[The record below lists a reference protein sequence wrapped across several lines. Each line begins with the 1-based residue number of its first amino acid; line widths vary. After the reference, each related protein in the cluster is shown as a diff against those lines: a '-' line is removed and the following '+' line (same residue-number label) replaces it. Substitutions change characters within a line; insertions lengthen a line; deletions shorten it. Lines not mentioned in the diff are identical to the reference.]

1 MVAADARPLSVGSSG
16 RRVCGLFSGRGT
28 APVEDLGI
36 DPSPELRNLEQ
47 AILEQR
53 VDVDALV
60 GARADRRSWRTLR
73 PIPDLLGRSQEWS
86 VIEEFVDGT
95 RGRRRR
101 TPAPRG

>member
-1 MVAADARPLSVGSSG
+1 MGRVVRATRCAAFQRARTVL
-16 RRVCGLFSGRGT
+16 
-28 APVEDLGI
+28 VEDLGI

-60 GARADRRSWRTLR
+60 SARADRRSRRTLR

-95 RGRRRR
+95 RGTRRR